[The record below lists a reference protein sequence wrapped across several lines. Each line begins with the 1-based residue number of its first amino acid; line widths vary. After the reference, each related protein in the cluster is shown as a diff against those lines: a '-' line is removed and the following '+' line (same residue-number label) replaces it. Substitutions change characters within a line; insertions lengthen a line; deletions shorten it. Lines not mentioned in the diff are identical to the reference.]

1 MIKYPQV
8 KHKIPDLFQEIIKN
22 DSKMKTLKES
32 SIPSFEEYKELKDE
46 RQRLTRGAEN
56 FIQKQKGG
64 NVI

>member
-1 MIKYPQV
+1 
-8 KHKIPDLFQEIIKN
+8 
-22 DSKMKTLKES
+22 MKTLKES